1 VSENPKSVE
10 LHEAI
15 QQLRLYQ
22 ESKKNLA
29 AETAPVTDNLTAA
42 AVSDVAS
49 TASVNDGGP
58 NVVTVDPGG
67 ASFSTIGEAIASIT
81 DASQQKQYLLTASPG
96 TFNEKVTLKPWVFL
110 QGSGQENT
118 TITAPPTSDTF
129 SRGTV
134 TAASNSGI
142 SNLTVS
148 CTGGSWGDW
157 NSALV
162 CAGVV
167 GFYAESLVLAVND
180 LGNAGINL
188 QTVGIDTNLPNSGNS
203 QVYLAYCFV
212 ESTGQSGDS
221 TSMNL
226 LADENSYV
234 EVTDSKLIA
243 QGGNSSF
250 GAASNGGASLNIFDS
265 YVQGSTFALDI
276 PDYSSTLIATNCQ
289 INGPVS
295 NGVQII
301 NDPPPSE

>member
-10 LHEAI
+10 LHAALE
-15 QQLRLYQ
+15 QLRLYK
-22 ESKKNLA
+22 ESKNNLA
-29 AETAPVTDNLTAA
+29 AVNEVAAAGTNAVSAGANLTF
-42 AVSDVAS
+42 D
-49 TASVNDGGP
+49 GP

-81 DASQQKQYLLTASPG
+81 DASQQKQYLLTLSPG
-96 TFNEKVTLKPWVFL
+96 TFKEQVVLKPWIFL

-118 TITAPPTSDTF
+118 TITAPPTSDAF

-134 TAASNSGI
+134 IAASNSGI

-157 NSALV
+157 SSALV
-162 CAGVV
+162 GGAVV

-188 QTVGIDTNLPNSGNS
+188 QTVGIDINLPVTGNS

-212 ESTGQSGDS
+212 ESTGQSNES

-226 LADENSYV
+226 FANDNSYV

-250 GAASNGGASLNIFDS
+250 GGASNGGASLNIFDS

-289 INGPVS
+289 INGPIS
-295 NGVQII
+295 NGVQIV